1 MSPPAPADLSE
12 PDCQPHGPARRR
24 SLSRLASGLLPA
36 ALCLACSAPL
46 VPVFTISGDA
56 PSRTGLTPLGD
67 GAVFGNDAG
76 RVIRLDGAGRVLWT
90 VETGAEIELPLVV
103 SDDGVVGAISGGDTL
118 VALDAATGHERWRA
132 GGQPPVA
139 ALAGVG
145 TRLVLLGKEG
155 ELRSFPAGAGGLPSR
170 RGWNASL
177 GLRGRSPPRGL
188 VALERAVLAIG
199 PAAVLLLSAEDGA
212 LRWKAPARDPTGAV
226 LEADALWIAEQ
237 SGRLLVLDPRT
248 GAQRR
253 VVSLGPRAIPRR
265 PPPRWDGLGWGW
277 RTTRW
282 WEWTPTARNPR
293 GVRRFPRRCSAAWR
307 SGRIGSWSPLPVAR
321 AASSQSTSLAPARPR
336 QPAWTA
342 RSAPGPWSEETWRGC
357 SPPTDACS
365 DSVSAEPGRWRALR
379 A

>member
-1 MSPPAPADLSE
+1 MPPPAPADPSE
-12 PDCQPHGPARRR
+12 PDCQPRGPARCR
-24 SLSRLASGLLPA
+24 SLPRLASGFLLA
-36 ALCLACSAPL
+36 TLCLACSATL

-76 RVIRLDGAGRVLWT
+76 RVIRVDGAGRVLWT

-103 SDDGVVGAISGGDTL
+103 SDDGVVGAVSGGDTL
-118 VALDAATGHERWRA
+118 VALDAATGRERWRA

-139 ALAGVG
+139 ALAAVG

-188 VALERAVLAIG
+188 VALERGVLAIG

-226 LEADALWIAEQ
+226 LEGDALWIAEQ

-248 GAQRR
+248 GGQRR
-253 VVSLGPRAIPRR
+253 VVSLGPRANSP
-265 PPPRWDGLGWGW
+265 
-277 RTTRW
+277 
-282 WEWTPTARNPR
+282 PTA
-293 GVRRFPRRCSAAWR
+293 AL
-307 SGRIGSWSPLPVAR
+307 GRIWVGLED
-321 AASSQSTSLAPARPR
+321 QSLVGVDAHGA
-336 QPAWTA
+336 QPAWRASLPAALLGGVAEWQDRVLVPTAGREGRLLAIDLARPGLPATA
-342 RSAPGPWSEETWRGC
+342 RV
-357 SPPTDACS
+357 
-365 DSVSAEPGRWRALR
+365 DSALR
-379 A
+379 TRPLVRGNVAWVLAADGRVLGFRFR